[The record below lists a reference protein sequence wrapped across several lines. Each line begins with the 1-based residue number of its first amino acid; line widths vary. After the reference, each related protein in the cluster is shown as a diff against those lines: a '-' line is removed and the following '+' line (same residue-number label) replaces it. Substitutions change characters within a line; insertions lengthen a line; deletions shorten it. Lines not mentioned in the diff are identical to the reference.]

1 MFQSD
6 KYIVEAVVIIL
17 MCYLLSFRPNALSM
31 MASMQC
37 ILLPRLSGGLISALH
52 YQQLTLILKC
62 VCNILP
68 RTFFLREKLD
78 VGTDI
83 LHRRKV

>member
-1 MFQSD
+1 
-6 KYIVEAVVIIL
+6 

-37 ILLPRLSGGLISALH
+37 ILLPRLSGGLISTLH

-62 VCNILP
+62 VCYILP
-68 RTFFLREKLD
+68 RTFFFFSFKEKSD
-78 VGTDI
+78 VDADI